1 MEKLKPAF
9 AGVCMVVLA
18 GCATNQMPT
27 NLTPIQEKIA
37 LEAFSQGVPVHIAL
51 GVAEVESRFQ
61 PTAFSDGNYGLMQ
74 IRFGT
79 ANSMGFRGTGKDLM
93 LPDNNIKYGVRYILF
108 CKSLYPDERTY
119 INCYN
124 GSPSSRHSY
133 ATRVLRA
140 SEKFKP
146 SQQ

>member
-1 MEKLKPAF
+1 MELLRLAF
-9 AGVCMVVLA
+9 AGMCILVLSA
-18 GCATNQMPT
+18 CATSQMPP
-27 NLTPIQEKIA
+27 NMTPIQEKIA
-37 LEAFSQGVPVHIAL
+37 SEAFSQGVPIHIAL
-51 GVAEVESRFQ
+51 GIAEVESRFQ

-93 LPDNNIKYGVRYILF
+93 NPDNNIKYGVRYILF
-108 CKSLYPDERTY
+108 CQTLYSDERTY

-124 GSPSSRHSY
+124 GVHSSRYHY

-140 SEKFKP
+140 SEKFKIN
-146 SQQ
+146 Q

>member
-1 MEKLKPAF
+1 MEKIKPAL
-9 AGVCMVVLA
+9 AGMCMVVLA
-18 GCATNQMPT
+18 ACATHQMPE
-27 NLTPIQEKIA
+27 NLSPIQEKIA
-37 LEAFSQGVPVHIAL
+37 SEAFSQGVPVHIAL
-51 GVAEVESRFQ
+51 GIAEVESRFK
-61 PTAFSDGNYGLMQ
+61 PDAFSDGNYGLMQ

-93 LPDNNIKYGVRYILF
+93 LPDNNIKYGVRYILY
-108 CKSLYPDERTY
+108 CQSLHPDERTY

-124 GSPSSRHSY
+124 GVHSSRHSY

-146 SQQ
+146 RQQ